1 MNHYFI
7 ANIRINNQDEY
18 QKYLDKVDEVFDK
31 YNGEYLAVD
40 ESPVILE
47 GKWNFTKSVLIKFNN
62 RKDFDDENI
71 TESPVDFLQLRQ
83 QFSLLGSNKPVN
95 HIQKEL

>member
-62 RKDFDDENI
+62 RKDFDDWYY
-71 TESPVDFLQLRQ
+71 
-83 QFSLLGSNKPVN
+83 SNDYQDILKYRLASADSDAILV
-95 HIQKEL
+95 KGLE